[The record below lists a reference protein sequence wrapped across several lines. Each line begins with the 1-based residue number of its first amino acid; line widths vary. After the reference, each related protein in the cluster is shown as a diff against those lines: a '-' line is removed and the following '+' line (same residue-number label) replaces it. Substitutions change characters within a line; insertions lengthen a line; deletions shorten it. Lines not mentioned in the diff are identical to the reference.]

1 MEVGKVKKVIQG
13 DLVTTSCPPLTMKLC
28 PRAEQ
33 AANLSI
39 WLRMLGLAVQNATPL
54 PKSPKTMDRAA
65 AVRNMKAL
73 IQSIKS

>member
-1 MEVGKVKKVIQG
+1 
-13 DLVTTSCPPLTMKLC
+13 MKLC